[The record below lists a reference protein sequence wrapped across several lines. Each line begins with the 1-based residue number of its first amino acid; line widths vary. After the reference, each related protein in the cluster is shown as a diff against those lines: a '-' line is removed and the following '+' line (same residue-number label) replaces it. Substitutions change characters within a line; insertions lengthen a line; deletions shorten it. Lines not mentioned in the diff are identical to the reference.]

1 MRLTTISQISRDG
14 NTASITRAD
23 NRETL
28 FLAFYLNLQVF
39 IPKANFSEDSL
50 PIILFIHLSL
60 TGRSS
65 PHFVDNLTKEK
76 DISEVKNSLRI
87 NSSTTPMDG
96 ERREKYNAGSQNQ
109 AMQRSDDTQGS
120 CNSWLEGHFK
130 SNEADQ

>member
-60 TGRSS
+60 TGREV
-65 PHFVDNLTKEK
+65 PL
-76 DISEVKNSLRI
+76 IS
-87 NSSTTPMDG
+87 
-96 ERREKYNAGSQNQ
+96 
-109 AMQRSDDTQGS
+109 
-120 CNSWLEGHFK
+120 
-130 SNEADQ
+130 